1 MAIRNYRPYTP
12 SRRAMTNST
21 FEEITTRTPEKA
33 LLSKNRYHA
42 GRNNQGVITTR
53 HKGGANK
60 RRYRLVDFKRTKDDI
75 PATVASIEYDPYR
88 NAYISLLNYKDGEKR
103 YILAP
108 KDLPVGTVIF
118 SGVNADIKVGNAL
131 PLANIPEGTFVHN
144 VELRPGR
151 GGQMARAAGTSV
163 QILGKE
169 DQYVTLRLTSG
180 EVRKVLATCRATIG
194 VVGNEEYNLINFG
207 KAGKNRWLGKRPTVS
222 GSRMNP
228 VDHPHGGGEG
238 KTPIGRDAPRTPWG
252 KRSQGVKTRNT
263 KKASSRLIIR
273 RVNDK

>member
-1 MAIRNYRPYTP
+1 
-12 SRRAMTNST
+12 
-21 FEEITTRTPEKA
+21 
-33 LLSKNRYHA
+33 
-42 GRNNQGVITTR
+42 
-53 HKGGANK
+53 
-60 RRYRLVDFKRTKDDI
+60 
-75 PATVASIEYDPYR
+75 
-88 NAYISLLNYKDGEKR
+88 
-103 YILAP
+103 
-108 KDLPVGTVIF
+108 
-118 SGVNADIKVGNAL
+118 
-131 PLANIPEGTFVHN
+131 
-144 VELRPGR
+144 
-151 GGQMARAAGTSV
+151 MARAAGTSV

-194 VVGNEEYNLINFG
+194 VVGNEEFNLINFG

-252 KRSQGVKTRNT
+252 KRSQGVKTRDK
-263 KKASSRLIIR
+263 KKASTRLIIR